1 MTRNESKRIAPL
13 TLKADRD
20 AYTVLVNLSDYAPVN
35 TEFSKAKLTA
45 AFEAL
50 EAARQAEVNLQNE
63 LNAARDN
70 ANAAEWAFHNT
81 MLGVKT
87 QVIAQYGVDS
97 NEAQSLGLVKKSER
111 KPPTRKKTSAA

>member
-1 MTRNESKRIAPL
+1 
-13 TLKADRD
+13 
-20 AYTVLVNLSDYAPVN
+20 
-35 TEFSKAKLTA
+35 
-45 AFEAL
+45 
-50 EAARQAEVNLQNE
+50 
-63 LNAARDN
+63 
-70 ANAAEWAFHNT
+70 